1 MKKKILIMALI
12 AIIALLAFIGC
23 SKQES
28 GTSTSSSG
36 NTQVS
41 KYLKEYEKILKNGE
55 KLLSDY
61 KAGKIK
67 ETDFESKAADIN
79 TAVKKLEIQYYD
91 SLPDTSEWSDSQ
103 KKKKEEIEDS
113 LNNFVESLWDLI

>member
-28 GTSTSSSG
+28 RTSTSSSG

-67 ETDFESKAADIN
+67 ETDFELKAADIN